1 VEQRQ
6 PKIKTKN
13 QKLCIV
19 KEYVDMEALLVAIL
33 EIEKVFRELGEAPYE
48 PFKEEQEK
56 IMNEGD
62 TTMEK

>member
-1 VEQRQ
+1 
-6 PKIKTKN
+6 
-13 QKLCIV
+13 
-19 KEYVDMEALLVAIL
+19 MEALLAVIL

-48 PFKEEQEK
+48 PFKEERDK